1 MQVYLIVLLLLVIV
15 LVAIVLPRRLD
26 KSGAALKVAI
36 QGLID
41 EYFIAHTEQDIEKK
55 RLRFH
60 KLTISTDRVLA
71 QVLAH
76 FGVRNPSVKQQLRL
90 SLEKNTLTYDQFRA
104 LKQFHHMRNEVV
116 HEGLQVYGDSE
127 QVVYGAL
134 LVMKTLLAG

>member
-1 MQVYLIVLLLLVIV
+1 MQLYVIIILLLVIV
-15 LVAIVLPRRLD
+15 LVAIVLPSRLD
-26 KSGAALKVAI
+26 KTGAALKIAV

-60 KLTISTDRVLA
+60 KLTISSDRLLS

-76 FGVRNPSVKQQLRL
+76 FGVRDQSVKQQLRQ
-90 SLEKNTLTYDQFRA
+90 SLEKNIVTYDQFRA

-116 HEGLQVYGDSE
+116 HEGLHVYGDSE
-127 QVVYGAL
+127 QFVYAAL
-134 LVMKTLLAG
+134 VVMKSLLAG